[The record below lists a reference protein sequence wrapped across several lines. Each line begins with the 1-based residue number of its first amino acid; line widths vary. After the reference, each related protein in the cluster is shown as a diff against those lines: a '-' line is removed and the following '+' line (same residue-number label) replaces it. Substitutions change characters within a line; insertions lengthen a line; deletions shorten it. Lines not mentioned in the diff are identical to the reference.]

1 MNVPRRRRHRFSRE
15 EFEDLVARALEGL
28 PERFLDRL
36 DNVVI
41 QVEDE
46 PSRDQLEQ
54 QDMGPGMTLLGLY
67 EGVPLTDRGNYQP
80 VLPDR
85 ITLFQLPIER
95 TCRTREEIVEQ
106 VRDTVVHEVA
116 HYFGIDDDRLDELG
130 L

>member
-1 MNVPRRRRHRFSRE
+1 M
-15 EFEDLVARALEGL
+15 ARALEGL